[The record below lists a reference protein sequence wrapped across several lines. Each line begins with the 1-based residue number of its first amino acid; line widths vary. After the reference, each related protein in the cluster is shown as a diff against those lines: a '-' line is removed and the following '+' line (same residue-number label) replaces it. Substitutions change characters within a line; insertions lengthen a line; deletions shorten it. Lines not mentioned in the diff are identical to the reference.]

1 MTVNNGWDM
10 WRRVRVKGQ
19 TWHLPTAVAG
29 DTGGVQ
35 TGIDS
40 GAVLVAVYSTE
51 DTGVVQTG
59 ITRGVVD
66 WHH

>member
-1 MTVNNGWDM
+1 MDGTCGGGCG
-10 WRRVRVKGQ
+10 VKGQ

-51 DTGVVQTG
+51 ETSEKQPSTS
-59 ITRGVVD
+59 
-66 WHH
+66 